1 MMPSTLKLHIIV
13 AIYSFAHLLNH
24 GQAYITSGLP
34 AHTHRAF
41 LRKLTDDICNTDPGS
56 LKDVNSATKV
66 MSAWA
71 SAPEKLVRESGKDRA
86 IRVEG
91 LLKRMIDERRAGNEE
106 AVARTENYNAVMKS
120 WAISGERSAA
130 ALRCEQ
136 VSINCYSYSF
146 VWINIV
152 FWQIIFYIIHILTFL
167 FLVIYVCMHL
177 Y

>member
-1 MMPSTLKLHIIV
+1 MPSPFKLHIIV

-56 LKDVNSATKV
+56 LKDVNCATKV

-71 SAPEKLVRESGKDRA
+71 TAPEKLVRESGKDRA

-106 AVARTENYNAVMKS
+106 AIARTENYNSVMKS

-136 VSINCYSYSF
+136 VSIGCYSF
-146 VWINIV
+146 AWIYIV
-152 FWQIIFYIIHILTFL
+152 FWQIIYIIHIYSHFS
-167 FLVIYVCMHL
+167 FS
-177 Y
+177 